1 MRLYPE
7 LAELVRLSAWVDGL
21 AQEMNMT
28 PSQLYAVQLCLEELV
43 ANVVL
48 HARPANHE
56 KLSIEVDVAP
66 APSGVSVRVADNGR
80 EFDPIAATP
89 LAPSTS
95 LDDAPLGGLGL
106 VLVRKFAKSLRY
118 RRDGEWN
125 EVLLGISG

>member
-7 LAELVRLSAWVDGL
+7 LAELVRLSAWVDQL
-21 AQEMNMT
+21 AQQMNMT

-48 HARPANHE
+48 HARPASDAP
-56 KLSIEVDVAP
+56 LSIEVDVAP

-80 EFDPIAATP
+80 AFDPIGAAP
-89 LAPSTS
+89 NALSTN

-106 VLVRKFAKSLRY
+106 VLVRKFAQSLSY
-118 RRDGEWN
+118 RRDGLWN
-125 EVLLGISG
+125 EVLLGITG